1 MTDMARRMRL
11 NTPEELYA
19 AIGYG
24 GIQLSRLMIRIKDE
38 VAKQAREAAPPAVT
52 TVPIRKQKAT
62 EGVIVEGLDN
72 CPIKFAKCCN
82 PLPGDEIVGFITR
95 GFGVSI
101 HKKDCANARA
111 GLSERGRGPLAARL
125 VGGKGVGEGIVQIF
139 AGDIGYGPRRP
150 CGRCGGPDCRNAP
163 DVLHLL
169 GAPALR
175 RRASLTLTIA
185 ISSKEHLASVIQR
198 MKKNKERAQHPPPVK
213 ARRARGTQKGGCR
226 Q

>member
-1 MTDMARRMRL
+1 
-11 NTPEELYA
+11 
-19 AIGYG
+19 
-24 GIQLSRLMIRIKDE
+24 MIRIKDE

-111 GLSERGRGPLAARL
+111 GLSGEDSARWLRAWWAEKASEKESFKSSLEISAMDRDGL
-125 VGGKGVGEGIVQIF
+125 VADV
-139 AGDIGYGPRRP
+139 AGLIAEMRLTCYTFSARQLSDG
-150 CGRCGGPDCRNAP
+150 
-163 DVLHLL
+163 
-169 GAPALR
+169 
-175 RRASLTLTIA
+175 RASLTLTIA
-185 ISSKEHLASVIQR
+185 ISSKEHLAGVIQR
-198 MKKNKERAQHPPPVK
+198 MKK
-213 ARRARGTQKGGCR
+213 
-226 Q
+226 